1 MQSFHPFKVSMFEAN
16 HFRPASKPYYAC
28 KVVIINDVT

>member
-1 MQSFHPFKVSMFEAN
+1 MQSFHPFEVSMFEAN
-16 HFRPASKPYYAC
+16 HFRPASKPYYVC

>member
-1 MQSFHPFKVSMFEAN
+1 MQSFHPFEVSMFEAN
-16 HFRPASKPYYAC
+16 HLRPASKPYYAC

>member
-1 MQSFHPFKVSMFEAN
+1 MQLLHPFEVSMFESN
-16 HFRPASKPYYAC
+16 HFSPASKPYYAC